1 MAGSTSSVRSVLEI
15 RPPITTVARGFCTS
29 APVPVARAMGT
40 KPSEATS
47 AVMRTGRSRVRHP
60 RRIAASRGKPSR
72 RNWLMNE
79 TMTSPLSTA
88 TPERAMNPTAAEIEK
103 GRSRTQ
109 RATIPPVSPSGTQV
123 KTSSAYLTLLN
134 VLNSSRKMRKKQTGT
149 TMVRRS
155 LAATRFS

>member
-1 MAGSTSSVRSVLEI
+1 MSVSSVLEI
-15 RPPITTVARGFCTS
+15 RPPMTTVASGRCTS
-29 APVPVARAMGT
+29 EPVPVAIAIGT

-60 RRIAASRGKPSR
+60 RRIAASRGSPSR

-79 TMTSPLSTA
+79 TITSPLSTA
-88 TPERAMNPTAAEIEK
+88 TPDKAMKPTAAEIEK
-103 GRSRTQ
+103 GMSRSQSETM
-109 RATIPPVSPSGTQV
+109 PPVRPSGTHV
-123 KTSSAYLTLLN
+123 NTSSAYLTLLN
-134 VLNSSRKMRKKQTGT
+134 VLNRSRKMRKKQTGT